1 MDPKNGVF
9 RMEGWVRDRA
19 TVANVSSHPG
29 GEGENMPRGR
39 VESKAR
45 DEIFRLIV
53 ERELAPGTRITEVFL
68 AEKLGI
74 SRTPVRIALRE
85 LIAEGLLERDS
96 TRGCIIPPLES
107 EDMRHVFSLREKLE
121 GMAAVQAAEHASPE
135 DVESLERILKEGAE
149 DYTGWRREAFARHNE
164 EFHRRIARMSG
175 NAYLEK
181 YIGECFWRSQIY
193 VFFFDTFF
201 LFGAEKGTLEATP
214 YYGTSFTEHGEILAA
229 IRERRCEDA
238 GLAMERHVRASY
250 TLLIK
255 KP

>member
-1 MDPKNGVF
+1 
-9 RMEGWVRDRA
+9 MEGWGRDRA
-19 TVANVSSHPG
+19 TVANVASHPG

-135 DVESLERILKEGAE
+135 DVKSLERILEEGAE
-149 DYTGWRREAFARHNE
+149 DYTGWRREAFARHTGIYRPSSHERQCLSRNTSE
-164 EFHRRIARMSG
+164 NASGGPRSTCFSSIPFSSSVPKREPWRPRPTMERPLRNTGKFSRPSGNVAARMRG
-175 NAYLEK
+175 WPWN
-181 YIGECFWRSQIY
+181 G
-193 VFFFDTFF
+193 
-201 LFGAEKGTLEATP
+201 
-214 YYGTSFTEHGEILAA
+214 
-229 IRERRCEDA
+229 
-238 GLAMERHVRASY
+238 M
-250 TLLIK
+250 
-255 KP
+255 